1 PDPLH
6 EALFKL
12 FPIYAHICIRNKI
25 KPMNKILLPSFSIF
39 LLFLGINVHA
49 QESTLSVE
57 SIMRNP
63 QWMGTFPSDVRWD
76 EHGERIYFNY
86 NRDLD
91 PEDSLYYINVK
102 SRELQ
107 KVSWEEERELVSF
120 QGVYNA
126 DRSLKAYVKNNH
138 LFLYNLK
145 ERTEKSVLALEG
157 RISNLHFLGNT
168 NVLAFRNGNNAYS
181 FDFDNG
187 ILRKLTDIRSG
198 EKPAEKKS
206 SEQDT
211 WLEEDNLNLLQ
222 VVREREEKRD
232 TIRSINELKEGG
244 EKYSFYLG

>member
-49 QESTLSVE
+49 VQIILAVE
-57 SIMRNP
+57 SVMRNP

-76 EHGERIYFNY
+76 EHGEHIYFNY

-126 DRSLKAYVKNNH
+126 DHSLKAYVKNNQ
-138 LFLYNLK
+138 LFLYHLK

-157 RISNLHFLGNT
+157 QISNLGFLGNS
-168 NVLAFRNGNNAYS
+168 NVLTFRNGNNAYS

-187 ILRKLTDIRSG
+187 SLRKLTDIRSG
-198 EKPAEKKS
+198 EKPSEKKV
-206 SEQDT
+206 SEQDR
-211 WLEEDNLNLLQ
+211 WLKEDNLDLLQ
-222 VVREREEKRD
+222 VVRDREEKRD
-232 TIRSINELKEGG
+232 STRSVNKLKDGG
-244 EKYSFYLG
+244 ETYS